1 MVRQKDWTENESKIS
16 QYPKNATLKTYLK
29 RNPGSFQGKK
39 YKEMWGSSRFF
50 AQYWEKKKI
59 DPLKHLL
66 NRT

>member
-29 RNPGSFQGKK
+29 RNPDSFQEK